1 MYWPG
6 LPDTGMLVYCSIALK
21 VMYGLSSVAPW
32 KLKVWV
38 AASTSMW
45 DDAVICRLLQVP
57 KRASE
62 AAMAQRS
69 AAQYGQYSAP

>member
-1 MYWPG
+1 MYWPV

-21 VMYGLSSVAPW
+21 VMYLLSSEAPW
-32 KLKVWV
+32 KLKVRV
-38 AASTSMW
+38 AASTSTW
-45 DDAVICRLLQVP
+45 DDAVTCRFPQDP

-69 AAQYGQYSAP
+69 AAQ